1 MIGWL
6 RARAATRATRRAD
19 AARAEDQA
27 VDEFIE
33 AMHAT
38 LPRDRRKPSLRQM
51 QRRASA

>member
-27 VDEFIE
+27 VDEFIQ

-38 LPRDRRKPSLRQM
+38 LPRDRHKPLRQM